1 MRAEPRPRAEPK
13 GRLKAPRRRAGD
25 AVFGPPGP
33 LPRAPLTR
41 AERLP
46 RAPFGTADELSCYY
60 DAPAEPC
67 NVHIEVRVS
76 GHLAEAALRR
86 ATQAALAG
94 QPRAL
99 ARRVQGGWW
108 RRGYAWEVPRRPD
121 LDPLS
126 ATTWADERELAQRRM
141 QFLADSPPLD
151 SSPPVRLLLAAGPGE
166 DCLILNAHHAAL
178 DGISCLELLLSVAR
192 HYQGAADRA
201 ADSAVLAADPA
212 ADPAVLA
219 ADPAVLA
226 ADPAVLA
233 ADPAADPAVLAAD
246 PAALAAPVPGRHS
259 TSAVAPRP
267 DGPGRPAR
275 ARSLL
280 PRPAARIAAEL
291 ASAPG
296 RGPAD
301 RSGYGFRLITWE
313 RVPRAPRTGPGPHA
327 TVNDLLIAALIVA
340 IGRWNTA
347 HGRSRDQIR
356 ITMPVNARVAGQAST
371 AGNLSR
377 LTAVTARPAARGGD
391 LLPLV
396 ANVAAQTLAAK
407 NRPGPQV
414 EPLSQALAAAWC
426 PAAVKHRLLRLALRT
441 AGPLICDSSLVS
453 NLGIVA
459 DPPRFGPAPAT
470 HMWFS
475 TSAHMPRGLSVG
487 AITLGGKLHLC
498 LRYRHALFSEP
509 AAARFAETYA
519 AALSDITSLGVES
532 DRQH

>member
-1 MRAEPRPRAEPK
+1 MRVEPR
-13 GRLKAPRRRAGD
+13 
-25 AVFGPPGP
+25 
-33 LPRAPLTR
+33 
-41 AERLP
+41 P

-60 DAPAEPC
+60 DAPTEPC
-67 NVHIEVRVS
+67 NVHIEVRVP
-76 GHLAEAALRR
+76 GHLEEAALRR
-86 ATQAALAG
+86 ATEAALAE

-99 ARRVQGGWW
+99 VRRARGGWW
-108 RRGYAWEVPRRPD
+108 RRSYAWEVPRRPD

-141 QFLADSPPLD
+141 QFLAASPPLD

-178 DGISCLELLLSVAR
+178 DGISCLELLLGVAR
-192 HYQGAADRA
+192 HYQGAAD
-201 ADSAVLAADPA
+201 PA
-212 ADPAVLA
+212 AGSA
-219 ADPAVLA
+219 A
-226 ADPAVLA
+226 
-233 ADPAADPAVLAAD
+233 LAAD
-246 PAALAAPVPGRHS
+246 PAALAADPAALAADTAALAAAVPAPARHS
-259 TSAVAPRP
+259 TGPVAPRP

-291 ASAPG
+291 ASDPG

-301 RSGYGFRLITWE
+301 RSGYGFRLITCE
-313 RVPRAPRTGPGPHA
+313 RVPRAPRTGTGPRA

-340 IGRWNTA
+340 IGRWNA
-347 HGRSRDQIR
+347 SHGRSRDQIR
-356 ITMPVNARVAGQAST
+356 ITMPVNARAPGQDGA

-377 LTAVTARPAARGGD
+377 LTAVTARPPAQGGD
-391 LLPLV
+391 LRPLI

-470 HMWFS
+470 HLWFS

-487 AITLGGKLHLC
+487 AITLSGKLHLC

-509 AAARFAETYA
+509 AAARFADAYA

>member
-1 MRAEPRPRAEPK
+1 MRVEPRPRA
-13 GRLKAPRRRAGD
+13 LS
-25 AVFGPPGP
+25 GPPEP
-33 LPRAPLTR
+33 LPRSPLTR
-41 AERLP
+41 AEPLART
-46 RAPFGTADELSCYY
+46 PFGTADELSCYY
-60 DAPAEPC
+60 DAPTEPC

-76 GHLAEAALRR
+76 GHLEEAALRR
-86 ATQAALAG
+86 ATEAALAE
-94 QPRAL
+94 QPRTL
-99 ARRVQGGWW
+99 VRRAQGGWW
-108 RRGYAWEVPRRPD
+108 RRSYAWEVPGRPD

-141 QFLADSPPLD
+141 QFLAASPPLD

-178 DGISCLELLLSVAR
+178 DGISCLELLLGVAR
-192 HYQGAADRA
+192 HYQGAT
-201 ADSAVLAADPA
+201 DSAALAADPA
-212 ADPAVLA
+212 T
-219 ADPAVLA
+219 
-226 ADPAVLA
+226 
-233 ADPAADPAVLAAD
+233 D
-246 PAALAAPVPGRHS
+246 PAALAAGQPALAAAVPARYS
-259 TSAVAPRP
+259 TGTVAPRP

-291 ASAPG
+291 ASDPG

-301 RSGYGFRLITWE
+301 RSGYGFRLITCE

-340 IGRWNTA
+340 IGRWNA
-347 HGRSRDQIR
+347 SHGRSRDQIR
-356 ITMPVNARVAGQAST
+356 ITMPVNARAPGQDSA

-377 LTAVTARPAARGGD
+377 LTAVTARPPAQGGD
-391 LLPLV
+391 LRPLI

-470 HMWFS
+470 HLWFS

-509 AAARFAETYA
+509 AAARFADAYA

>member
-1 MRAEPRPRAEPK
+1 MRAEPRPW
-13 GRLKAPRRRAGD
+13 
-25 AVFGPPGP
+25 AVFGPPDR

-41 AERLP
+41 AEPLP

-76 GHLAEAALRR
+76 GHLGEAAL
-86 ATQAALAG
+86 AE

-99 ARRVQGGWW
+99 SRRARGGWW

-126 ATTWADERELAQRRM
+126 ATTWADERELALRRM

-151 SSPPVRLLLAAGPGE
+151 RSPPVRLLLAAGPGE
-166 DCLILNAHHAAL
+166 DSLILNAHHAAL

-192 HYQGAADRA
+192 HYQGAADPATDSAVLAADPA

-212 ADPAVLA
+212 VDSAPRA
-219 ADPAVLA
+219 ADL
-226 ADPAVLA
+226 
-233 ADPAADPAVLAAD
+233 
-246 PAALAAPVPGRHS
+246 AALAAPVPAGHS
-259 TSAVAPRP
+259 TTTVAPRP

-280 PRPAARIAAEL
+280 PRPAARIAAEPV
-291 ASAPG
+291 SARG
-296 RGPAD
+296 RGPAG

-340 IGRWNTA
+340 IGRWNAA

-356 ITMPVNARVAGQAST
+356 ITMPVNARVPGQAGT
-371 AGNLSR
+371 AGKLSR
-377 LTAVTARPAARGGD
+377 LTAITARPTAHGGD
-391 LLPLV
+391 LLPLI

-426 PAAVKHRLLRLALRT
+426 PAALKHRLLRLALRT

-470 HMWFS
+470 QMWFS

-509 AAARFAETYA
+509 AAARFADTYA
-519 AALSDITSLGVES
+519 AALRDITSLGVES

>member
-1 MRAEPRPRAEPK
+1 MRVEPRPRAEPE
-13 GRLKAPRRRAGD
+13 GLKAPRRRAGD
-25 AVFGPPGP
+25 TVCGPADP
-33 LPRAPLTR
+33 LPRAPLTG
-41 AERLP
+41 AETLP
-46 RAPFGTADELSCYY
+46 QAPFGTADELSCYY
-60 DAPAEPC
+60 DAPTEPC
-67 NVHIEVRVS
+67 NVHIEVWVS
-76 GHLAEAALRR
+76 GHLEEAALRR
-86 ATQAALAG
+86 ATEAALAE
-94 QPRAL
+94 QRRAL
-99 ARRVQGGWW
+99 VRRARGGWW
-108 RRGYAWEVPRRPD
+108 RRSYAWEVPRRPD

-126 ATTWADERELAQRRM
+126 ATTWSDERELAQRRM
-141 QFLADSPPLD
+141 QFLAASPPLD

-178 DGISCLELLLSVAR
+178 DGISCLELLLGVAR
-192 HYQGAADRA
+192 HYQGAADPA
-201 ADSAVLAADPA
+201 AGSAALGADPA
-212 ADPAVLA
+212 ALG
-219 ADPAVLA
+219 
-226 ADPAVLA
+226 
-233 ADPAADPAVLAAD
+233 AD
-246 PAALAAPVPGRHS
+246 PAALAAAVPALARHS
-259 TSAVAPRP
+259 TGPVGSRP

-291 ASAPG
+291 ASDPG

-301 RSGYGFRLITWE
+301 RSGYGFRLITCE
-313 RVPRAPRTGPGPHA
+313 RVPRAPRTGTGPHA
-327 TVNDLLIAALIVA
+327 TVNDLLIAALMVA
-340 IGRWNTA
+340 IGRWNA
-347 HGRSRDQIR
+347 SHGRSPDQIR
-356 ITMPVNARVAGQAST
+356 ITMPVNARAPGQDGA

-377 LTAVTARPAARGGD
+377 LTAVTARPPAQGGD
-391 LLPLV
+391 LRPLI

-470 HMWFS
+470 HLWFS

-509 AAARFAETYA
+509 AAARFADAYA